1 MAKLK
6 SRSAV
11 LDTVLFAILGAVL
24 FAGKVAFEA
33 LPNIHP
39 VTMLIMVY
47 TVVFREK
54 AFIPVGVF
62 VAISGV
68 FYGFSIWWLP
78 QIYIWLAYVAL
89 TLMIPKNI
97 KPTVAAVVYPVVCGL
112 FGLIYGT
119 LYAPGQALL
128 FGYSFSQMMK
138 WIASGLPFDALHAAG
153 NVGFGLLV
161 LPLSALM
168 KKLYRGLYGSRKK

>member
-1 MAKLK
+1 MITKK
-6 SRSAV
+6 SHRAV
-11 LDTVLFAILGAVL
+11 LDMVLFAILGAVL

-39 VTMLIMVY
+39 VTMLIIVY
-47 TVVFREK
+47 AVVFREK
-54 AFIPVGVF
+54 AFIPVGIF

-78 QIYIWLAYVAL
+78 QIYVWFVFVAL
-89 TLMIPKNI
+89 TLTIPKSI
-97 KPTVAAVVYPVVCGL
+97 KPALAAVVYPVVCGM

-153 NVGFGLLV
+153 NIGFGLLV

-168 KKLYRGLYGSRKK
+168 KKLYRGLHEARE